1 MRAEI
6 TLQDDTTTRY
16 LRWEIVFE
24 GREVA
29 RLKALG
35 GPLILKLPA
44 AHYVDDGGKYYAT
57 TEVEVP
63 IYPHPGRRNQ
73 AQAKFTDFEARRA
86 FLELLQRTVVGEA
99 ADFVAE
105 AAPGSVPIEGR
116 TLRPGAGHAGVGHAR
131 S

>member
-24 GREVA
+24 GGEVA

-35 GPLILKLPA
+35 GPLLLKLPTTS
-44 AHYVDDGGKYYAT
+44 YVDDGGKFYES

-63 IYPHPGRRNQ
+63 IYPHAGRRNQ
-73 AQAKFTDFEARRA
+73 GQAKFTTYESRRA
-86 FLELLQRTVVGEA
+86 FLELLQQTVVGSA
-99 ADFVAE
+99 ADFAAS
-105 AAPGSVPIEGR
+105 AAPGSVPI
-116 TLRPGAGHAGVGHAR
+116 TGHALTR
-131 S
+131 

>member
-24 GREVA
+24 GSEVA

-35 GPLILKLPA
+35 GPLVLKLPA
-44 AHYVDDGGKYYAT
+44 AHYVDNAGKYYES

-86 FLELLQRTVVGEA
+86 FLELLQGTVVGA
-99 ADFVAE
+99 VADFVAD
-105 AAPGSVPIEGR
+105 APPGSVSIEGH
-116 TLRPGAGHAGVGHAR
+116 TIQPGASSAR
-131 S
+131 R